1 MRKQMGLERTRSQ
14 KHDLETLQIT
24 MIELRKRY
32 PMAGAREMTSLLF
45 YEKGM
50 SVSRS
55 VQSEIL
61 YSESSSLSANKF
73 QIGTWLFCTLKLL
86 RRNW

>member
-14 KHDLETLQIT
+14 NHDLQTIQIP
-24 MIELRKRY
+24 MIELRKKY

-45 YEKGM
+45 HEKGM

-55 VQSEIL
+55 VQSEGL
-61 YSESSSLSANKF
+61 HSSCLAASNKF
-73 QIGTWLFCTLKLL
+73 QIGTWLFYTLKFL

>member
-14 KHDLETLQIT
+14 KHDLETIQIP
-24 MIELRKRY
+24 IVELRKKY

-45 YEKGM
+45 HEKGM

-55 VQSEIL
+55 VQCEGLQFS
-61 YSESSSLSANKF
+61 
-73 QIGTWLFCTLKLL
+73 
-86 RRNW
+86 R

>member
-14 KHDLETLQIT
+14 KHDLETIQIPMT
-24 MIELRKRY
+24 ELRKKY

-45 YEKGM
+45 HEKGM

-55 VQSEIL
+55 VQPEVL
-61 YSESSSLSANKF
+61 HSSCLLAASNKF
-73 QIGTWLFCTLKLL
+73 QIGTWLFYTLKLL
-86 RRNW
+86 RKNW

>member
-14 KHDLETLQIT
+14 KHDLETIQIS
-24 MIELRKRY
+24 MSELRKKF

-45 YEKGM
+45 HEKGM

-55 VQSEIL
+55 VLSEVFHSRV
-61 YSESSSLSANKF
+61 Y
-73 QIGTWLFCTLKLL
+73 
-86 RRNW
+86 

>member
-14 KHDLETLQIT
+14 KHDLETIQLP
-24 MIELRKRY
+24 MIELRKKY

-45 YEKGM
+45 HEKGM

-55 VQSEIL
+55 VQSTKGL
-61 YSESSSLSANKF
+61 RHSSCL
-73 QIGTWLFCTLKLL
+73 G
-86 RRNW
+86 